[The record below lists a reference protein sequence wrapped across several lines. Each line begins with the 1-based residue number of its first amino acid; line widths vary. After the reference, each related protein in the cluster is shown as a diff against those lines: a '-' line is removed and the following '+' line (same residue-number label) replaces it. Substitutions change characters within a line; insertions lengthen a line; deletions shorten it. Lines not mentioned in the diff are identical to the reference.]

1 MNKGAAFRNMKYTL
15 LITMSKNSEHI
26 AQILESPPWLSIQKI
41 IIYKI
46 RLLIFKALNACSCSI
61 LIIEL
66 FDLALNIYS
75 AFLNIE
81 QAHSA
86 KDLSQQMSRNY
97 GTLSLLTL

>member
-1 MNKGAAFRNMKYTL
+1 MFLFHFMIK
-15 LITMSKNSEHI
+15 
-26 AQILESPPWLSIQKI
+26 
-41 IIYKI
+41 
-46 RLLIFKALNACSCSI
+46 
-61 LIIEL
+61 L

-75 AFLNIE
+75 AILKIE